1 MSLLATNS
9 SSSRSEGRL
18 LSLIL
23 ALAVLITLAPV
34 ARLFLEGVTAGG
46 GGLNLRFFAEVLAKP
61 ATQSALRHS
70 LVTAGLGT
78 ALSVVIGSV
87 FAFLVALTDLRRK
100 GALVF
105 CLMIPMMIPPQIT
118 ALSWTQ
124 IMGPSSVFLK
134 TLGLAPPL
142 GAPQPLY
149 SAGGIILLLGIQ
161 HTSIIFLTLRAGLR
175 TIPQEV
181 VEAARISGAGGL
193 RIWAQIVLPLTLPS
207 LMAGVAITFVTALG
221 NFGIPA
227 MLGIPAGYAT
237 LPTLIYQRLA
247 GMGTTVLAEVAV
259 LAILIGVVA
268 IAGILLQRFCQR
280 RQRVHLVGSTGRP
293 LAIPLGPA
301 RLPVEITLWTVIA
314 AILLLPMA
322 GLLATSLVPAYG
334 VPLRLDTISL
344 EGWYEALFRQPV
356 TRRAFVNSFGL
367 SLSAAALLMA
377 LCLPLAWLMERH
389 KTRLSRAFD
398 SLLDLPYA
406 LPGVVLAI
414 AMILLLINLP
424 FTERTLYGTIWII
437 FLAYLARF
445 FAVMFRPVQ
454 SSLQQLD
461 PAMNEAAQS
470 VGAPLRRRLRDII
483 LPLSAPS
490 AAAGAILVFLT
501 AFNEL
506 TVSALLWS
514 SGTETLGVV
523 IFNLDD
529 SGETVMASAVAMTIV
544 CVVLFLMAVIQFT
557 SRHLP
562 KGVVPWQS

>member
-1 MSLLATNS
+1 MTLADTHS
-9 SSSRSEGRL
+9 RSSRSEGRL
-18 LSLIL
+18 LSLVLGL
-23 ALAVLITLAPV
+23 AIVITLAPV
-34 ARLFLEGVTAGG
+34 ARLFFEGITAGG
-46 GGLNLRFFAEVLAKP
+46 RLNLSFFAEVMAKP

-78 ALSVVIGSV
+78 LISVGIGGL

-100 GALVF
+100 PALVF

-175 TIPQEV
+175 AIPQEV
-181 VEAARISGAGGL
+181 VEAARISGARGL
-193 RIWAQIVLPLTLPS
+193 RIWWQVVLPLTLPS
-207 LMAGVAITFVTALG
+207 LAAGIAITFVTALG

-247 GMGTTVLAEVAV
+247 GMGPTVLAEVAV
-259 LAILIGVVA
+259 LAIVIGLVA
-268 IAGILLQRFCQR
+268 TGGILLQRFFQR
-280 RQRVHLVGSTGRP
+280 RQRVHLVGSVGRP
-293 LAIPLGPA
+293 LAIPLGRA
-301 RLPVEITLWTVIA
+301 RLPVEIALWLVIA
-314 AILLLPMA
+314 AILVLPML

-334 VPLRLDTISL
+334 VPLRPDTISL
-344 EGWYEALFRQPV
+344 EGWYEALLRQPA
-356 TRRAFVNSFGL
+356 TRRAFVNSFLL
-367 SLSAAALLMA
+367 SVSAAAVLMA
-377 LCLPLAWLMERH
+377 LCLPLAWLMDRH
-389 KTRLSRAFD
+389 QTRLGRIFD

-424 FTERTLYGTIWII
+424 FTEATLYGTLWII

-454 SSLQQLD
+454 SSLRQLD
-461 PAMNEAAQS
+461 PAMDEAAQS

-544 CVVLFLMAVIQFT
+544 CVVMILMAAIQLI
-557 SRHLP
+557 SRRLP

>member
-1 MSLLATNS
+1 MSLAATNS

-18 LSLIL
+18 LSLAL

-34 ARLFLEGVTAGG
+34 ARLFLEGITAGG
-46 GGLNLRFFAEVLAKP
+46 SLNLGFFSEVVAKP
-61 ATQSALRHS
+61 ATLSALRHS

-78 ALSVVIGSV
+78 VISVLIGGT

-124 IMGPSSVFLK
+124 VLGPSSVFLK

-149 SAGGIILLLGIQ
+149 SPGGIIFLLGIQ

-175 TIPQEV
+175 AIPQEV
-181 VEAARISGAGGL
+181 VEAARISGAKGF
-193 RIWAQIVLPLTLPS
+193 RIWGQIVLPLS
-207 LMAGVAITFVTALG
+207 LSSLLAGIAITFVTALG

-227 MLGIPAGYAT
+227 MLGIPAGYST

-247 GMGTTVLAEVAV
+247 SMGTTVLAEVAV
-259 LAILIGVVA
+259 LAMLIGLVA
-268 IAGILLQRFCQR
+268 TLGILLQRFFQR

-293 LAIPLGPA
+293 LAIPLGKA
-301 RLPVEITLWTVIA
+301 RLPVEIALWTVIC
-314 AILLLPMA
+314 AILVLPML

-344 EGWYEALFRQPV
+344 SGWHEVLFRQPV
-356 TRRAFVNSFGL
+356 TQRAFVNSFAL
-367 SLSAAALLMA
+367 SISAATLLMA
-377 LCLPLAWLMERH
+377 LCLPLAWLMDRH
-389 KTRLSRAFD
+389 KTPLSRAFD

-424 FTERTLYGTIWII
+424 FTEATLYGTIWII

-454 SSLQQLD
+454 SSLRQLD
-461 PAMNEAAQS
+461 PSMDEAAQS
-470 VGAPLRRRLRDII
+470 VGASLSRRLRDII

-544 CVVLFLMAVIQFT
+544 FVVMFLMAVIQAT
-557 SRHLP
+557 SRRLP